1 MIRDTYWPKFNECES
16 EMDVLVKLSRHYGGD
31 PAFVLAGGG
40 NTSYKDANVLYVKA
54 SGFALGSIGPE
65 GFVAL
70 KRDALE
76 ALGEA
81 DLGAEPDLR
90 EERFKEGILAARC
103 DPEKGLR
110 PSVECVLHNL
120 MPGTFVVH
128 THPTLVNGL
137 TCCRQGRQ
145 LAEEMFGDDVLW
157 IEYTNP
163 GHKLAR
169 AVADTLAEWRARTG
183 REGPEAI
190 LLENHGLIVSG
201 DDPETLGKRTDRIVE
216 AIEKRLASAPA
227 EEVFGQ
233 IVPMESD
240 RARKLIET
248 IAPALRG
255 LLADGENL
263 KIVTFDDSKTVLSL
277 AATAEGKQV
286 AALGPMIPDQI
297 VYCCSFPLW
306 FAAPLDDSPEVVVEE
321 LRRAVGE
328 HVKSTGFAPKVV
340 LVAGVGMFSAGD
352 DIRTARIAG
361 QYYSQS
367 IKLMSFA
374 RRLGGIRAMSKPQRE
389 FIENWEA
396 EAHRKKVLL
405 QASSAGRVA
414 GKVAFVTG
422 AAQGFGLEIAR
433 GLAREGAHVALA
445 DINRQGAEDAARRLN
460 DEFGKGRALAV
471 RVDVT
476 DGESVANAVHR
487 TIRTYGGLDVLI
499 SNAGVLKA
507 ESVKTQPEADFDFV
521 TRVNYKGYF
530 LCVQKACPA
539 MAVQHLAKPNCRSD
553 IIQIN
558 SKSGLAGS
566 NRNFAY
572 AGGKFGGIG
581 LTQSF
586 ALELITDGIK
596 VNAVCPGNFFDGPLW
611 SDPENG
617 LFVQYLRTGKVPGA
631 KTVEDVR
638 RAYEQK
644 VPMGRGC
651 TAEDVMKAIYYLIE
665 QQYETG
671 QALAVTGGQ
680 VMLH

>member
-1 MIRDTYWPKFNECES
+1 MTPDAARPKSDKNDEA
-16 EMDVLVKLSRHYGGD
+16 MNVLAELSRRYGGD

-40 NTSYKDANVLYVKA
+40 NTSYKDADVLHVKA
-54 SGFALGSIGPE
+54 SGFALESIGPE

-81 DLGAEPDLR
+81 DLGDEPDHR
-90 EERFKEGILAARC
+90 ERRFKEGILAARC

-120 MPGTFVVH
+120 MPGAFVVH
-128 THPTLVNGL
+128 THPTLVNAL

-145 LAEEMFGDDVLW
+145 LAEDMFGDDVLW
-157 IEYTNP
+157 IEYTDP
-163 GHKLAR
+163 GYKLAR
-169 AVADTLAEWRARTG
+169 AVADALAEYRGRTG

-190 LLENHGLIVSG
+190 LLANHGLIVTG
-201 DDPETLGKRTDRIVE
+201 DDPNSLDARTNVVVE
-216 AIEKRLASAPA
+216 AIGKRLAAAPA
-227 EEVFGQ
+227 ENVFGK
-233 IVPMESD
+233 VAPMESS
-240 RARKLIET
+240 RALKLIET

-255 LLADGENL
+255 LLADGDRL
-263 KIVTFDDSKTVLSL
+263 RIVTFDDSETVLSL
-277 AATAEGKQV
+277 AAAAEGRQV

-306 FAAPLDDSPEVVVEE
+306 FTPPEDDAPEAVVEK
-321 LRRAVGE
+321 LRRAVRE
-328 HVKSTGFAPKVV
+328 HVEATGFPPKVV
-340 LVAGVGMFSAGD
+340 LAEGVGMFASGD

-361 QYYSQS
+361 QYYSAS
-367 IKLMSFA
+367 IELMGFA
-374 RRLGGIRAMSKPQRE
+374 RRLGGIRPMSEPQRE

-396 EAHRKKVLL
+396 ESHRKKVSL
-405 QASSAGRVA
+405 ATAAAGRVA

-422 AAQGFGLEIAR
+422 AAQGFGLDIAC
-433 GLAREGAHVALA
+433 GLARQGAHVALA
-445 DINRQGAEDAARRLN
+445 DVNREGAENAARELN
-460 DEFGKGRALAV
+460 DELGKGRALAV
-471 RVDVT
+471 KVDVT
-476 DGESVANAVHR
+476 NGESVADAVHQ

-507 ESVKTQPEADFDFV
+507 QSVKTQPEADFDFV

-530 LCVQKACPA
+530 LCVQKACGA
-539 MAVQHLAKPNCRSD
+539 MAVQHLAKCDYRGD

-586 ALELITDGIK
+586 ALELIADGIK
-596 VNAVCPGNFFDGPLW
+596 VNAICPGNFFDGPLW
-611 SDPENG
+611 SDPESG

-638 RAYEQK
+638 RAYERK

-671 QALAVTGGQ
+671 QALPVTGGQ